1 MHNPF
6 GRLVLAIATALICLF
21 LLLPV
26 FVVVGV
32 LYLFVIS
39 VRSLGRLLEPR
50 FAPWTE
56 LMTFDPA
63 LGWKPRPNLDAHYL
77 AWRDDVFHVVTDGDG
92 WPGARSVEESPMVV
106 IGDSFA
112 FGYGVDWGR
121 SYAELNGKLP
131 IKSLGAPGYSMV
143 HGVLLIEQLGQRLA
157 GKLVVWFVCLENDL
171 EDNLGPA
178 LLRYRSPFAKRTVNG
193 WEIADRHVTSKPWHC
208 SEWGRRR
215 LLPNLC
221 VPGPIPERAYAAA
234 DYLVG
239 RAAAACQK
247 AGAHLVLLTVPDP
260 TQLTPAGRA
269 TLAARSGQPE
279 LFDENVPDRRLA
291 ESCQRFGVTFIAG
304 KDHLSHRE
312 YKRIEALH
320 WNERGHRLM
329 SDVLGDLYESF
340 ESGLLAAKAQS
351 VPASASKD
359 EMARV
364 YEPAVGSR

>member
-1 MHNPF
+1 MVC
-6 GRLVLAIATALICLF
+6 LV

-26 FVVVGV
+26 FVAVGA
-32 LYLFVIS
+32 LYLFVWS
-39 VRSLGRLLEPR
+39 VRFLGRLLEPR
-50 FAPWTE
+50 SIPWTE

-77 AWRDDVFHVVTDGDG
+77 AARDDVFHVVTDGDG
-92 WPGARSVEESPMVV
+92 WPGIRSLEESALVV
-106 IGDSFA
+106 VGDSFA
-112 FGYGVDWGR
+112 FGYGVDHNR
-121 SYAELNGKLP
+121 SYAELKGALP

-178 LLRYRSPFAKRTVNG
+178 LLRYRSPFAKRTDNG
-193 WEIADRHVTSKPWHC
+193 WEIADRHITSRPWQC

-221 VPGPIPERAYAAA
+221 VPGPIPDRAYAAA

-247 AGAHLVLLTVPDP
+247 VGAQLVLLTVPDP
-260 TQLTPAGRA
+260 TQLTAEGRA
-269 TLAARSGQPE
+269 ALAVKSGQPE
-279 LFDENVPDRRLA
+279 LFDENLPDRRLA
-291 ESCQRFGVTFIAG
+291 ESCQRYGVTFVAG
-304 KDHLSHRE
+304 KNHLSNRE

-320 WNERGHRLM
+320 WNERGHRRV
-329 SDVLGDLYESF
+329 SEVLAHLYESF
-340 ESGLLAAKAQS
+340 KSGALANKS
-351 VPASASKD
+351 RPAPPSASKD
-359 EMARV
+359 EMADL